1 MEHAVIKQLSH
12 CRSLIKEGTREIM
25 VSNADLSLCK
35 HSSTLVGTF
44 ERRRG
49 FISFLDTLQEL
60 GVEAECLVT
69 KSWSTLTAVQESDPY
84 IRKCLLQVRLRICLK
99 HP

>member
-1 MEHAVIKQLSH
+1 MIKQLSH

-35 HSSTLVGTF
+35 HNSTLVGTF

-49 FISFLDTLQEL
+49 
-60 GVEAECLVT
+60 LV
-69 KSWSTLTAVQESDPY
+69 LF
-84 IRKCLLQVRLRICLK
+84 
-99 HP
+99 